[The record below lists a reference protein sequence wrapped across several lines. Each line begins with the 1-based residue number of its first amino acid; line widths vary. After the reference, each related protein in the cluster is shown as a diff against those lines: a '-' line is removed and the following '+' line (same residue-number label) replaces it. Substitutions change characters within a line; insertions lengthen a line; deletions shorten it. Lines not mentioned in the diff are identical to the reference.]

1 MITSRNILQH
11 EIIGLDAEIT
21 ESRDLGLVGLSGRIL
36 DETQRT
42 VSIFHESRRIVVP
55 KNVAVFQLVLPNGEI
70 VQVHGEMLLGRP
82 EDRVKSRMERYR

>member
-21 ESRDLGLVGLSGRIL
+21 ESRDMGLVGMSGRIL
-36 DETQRT
+36 DETRQTVTLLHKNQR
-42 VSIFHESRRIVVP
+42 VMVP

-70 VQVHGEMLLGRP
+70 VQVHGVMLLGRP
-82 EDRVKSRMERYR
+82 EDRVKSRMERHR